1 MGLCCIK
8 EFINILMSSEDR
20 EYIDV
25 VEELIVSA
33 GKFVE
38 LNCEL
43 EGARL
48 VGKYTKDYE
57 ENSKCIKELNSKNTI
72 LKEEFKN
79 NLKIIERLCSKK
91 TLPDLFQGN
100 IEEESELKNIAM
112 KLISNLSEVS

>member
-1 MGLCCIK
+1 MDLYCIK
-8 EFINILMSSEDR
+8 EFINILMSSEEK

-33 GKFVE
+33 GKFIE
-38 LNCEL
+38 LTCEL

-57 ENSKCIKELNSKNTI
+57 ENSKFIKELNSKNVV
-72 LKEEFKN
+72 LREEFKN
-79 NLKIIERLCSKK
+79 NLKIIERLCSKE

-100 IEEESELKNIAM
+100 IEEETELKNIAM
-112 KLISNLSEVS
+112 NLINNLSAVS